1 MSETI
6 EPQGQAGMAASEDP
20 AEGVADVEADGS
32 VSAEPEETVPEGFS
46 SEDPAEG

>member
-20 AEGVADVEADGS
+20 AEGVADVEDDGS
-32 VSAEPEETVPEGFS
+32 AVASDEPVVEEFS
-46 SEDPAEG
+46 SEDAAEG